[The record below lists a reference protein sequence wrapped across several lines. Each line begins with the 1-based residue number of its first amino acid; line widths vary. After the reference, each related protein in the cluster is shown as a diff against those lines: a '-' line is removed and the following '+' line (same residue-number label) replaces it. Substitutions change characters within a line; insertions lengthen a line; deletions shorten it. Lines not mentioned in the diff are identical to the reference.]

1 MATDIAIM
9 ATPTRIKNNTKL
21 ALFKGHFLDTLEE

>member
-9 ATPTRIKNNTKL
+9 GTPTRIKNNIKL
-21 ALFKGHFLDTLEE
+21 ALFKGHSLDILEK